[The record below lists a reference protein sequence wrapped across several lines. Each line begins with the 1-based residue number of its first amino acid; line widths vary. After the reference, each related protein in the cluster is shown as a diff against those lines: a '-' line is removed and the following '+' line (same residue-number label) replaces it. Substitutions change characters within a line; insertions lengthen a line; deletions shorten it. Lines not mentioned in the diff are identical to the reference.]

1 MASLTRKRTILVGSE
16 ASYGAGGSLTGS
28 SNALLVR
35 DLEITPLSSET
46 VERNLI
52 RSYMGGYDTLLANT
66 HVAVS
71 FEIELTA
78 SGTAGTAPAFDPA
91 LRACGFKRTDVAST
105 SNTYAPMS
113 NTANNATGGYQ
124 SCTIW
129 VNYDGVLHKMSGCYG
144 TFSINLEVGQ
154 IPTIRFEMMGQKGA
168 ISTSAL
174 PTCTYTQPSP
184 LIFKDENCGTTPFT
198 FFGTSDLALKS
209 WSLDMG
215 VQLTYVERVHSI
227 AGQSSNPGF
236 VHITDRAPTGN
247 TTFDMPSLLTKDFF
261 AVALG
266 NSTGTNIVKFGTAA
280 GSKIDFSCPQTSIN
294 QPTYS
299 DDNGIQMLDCP
310 FSAVPSSS
318 GNDEVSIKFY

>member
-1 MASLTRKRTILVGSE
+1 MAKLTRKRTILVGSE
-16 ASYGAGGSLTGS
+16 SGYGTGVTLTGS

-71 FEIELTA
+71 FEVELTP

-91 LRACGFKRTDVAST
+91 LRACGFNRTDVSST
-105 SNTYAPMS
+105 SNTYAPIS
-113 NTANNATGGYQ
+113 TKAQSATTGYQ

-129 VNYDGVLHKMSGCYG
+129 VNYDGVLHKMAGCYG

-154 IPTIRFEMMGQKGA
+154 IPTIRFEMMGQKGT
-168 ISTSAL
+168 ITDTAL

-184 LIFKDENCGTTPFT
+184 LIFKDDNCNATPFT
-198 FFGTSDLALKS
+198 FFGSTDLFLKS

-215 VQLTYVERVHSI
+215 VQVSYVERVG
-227 AGQSSNPGF
+227 AGGNGIME
-236 VHITDRAPTGN
+236 ITDRAATGN
-247 TTFDMPSLLTKDFF
+247 ATFDMETIACKDLFT
-261 AVALG
+261 VALG
-266 NSTGTNIVKFGTAA
+266 NSTGSNIVKFGTSA
-280 GSKIDFSCPQTSIN
+280 GSKIDFSCPQTSIS